1 MTAND
6 DIDALAGEYV
16 LGTLDAAERATVA
29 ARRQREP
36 ALDAAIHAWEQR
48 LAPLDRATVP
58 VTPPDGL
65 LDGVMARI
73 GGTVPA
79 ANVTPLVDW
88 QQRAQRWRMV
98 ALAASAAAAA
108 LVVWTGVREATFRPQ
123 PQQYVGVFAQND
135 VLPLFYLTID
145 LKTRELTIR
154 PVDARH
160 QPGKTYQLWIL
171 AEQLGPVPQS
181 LGLVDETLAPTRK
194 SLNRFEPAVLQ
205 NATFGVSLEQ
215 AGGSTSGRPAPG
227 ALHAKLLPVATH

>member
-16 LGTLDAAERATVA
+16 LGTLDAAERAMVA

-36 ALDAAIHAWEQR
+36 ALDAAIRDWERR
-48 LAPLDRATVP
+48 LAPLDQQTTP
-58 VTPPDGL
+58 VAPPDGL
-65 LDGVMARI
+65 LDGIMGRI
-73 GGTVPA
+73 GA
-79 ANVTPLVDW
+79 ATPGNVAQLVNW
-88 QQRAQRWRMV
+88 QQRAQRWRMA

-135 VLPLFYLTID
+135 VLPQFYLTID

-154 PVDARH
+154 PVDARQ

-215 AGGSTSGRPAPG
+215 AGGSTTGRPAPG
-227 ALHAKLLPVATH
+227 ALHARLLPVATH